1 MIQNDQLRLYFPH
14 SDIYLGAPV
23 RYKTI
28 TLKTFN
34 TKKHWWLQ
42 KLNLQPL
49 IHEVLS
55 IRNLLLEPTFKT
67 ILNSPAVTIISLKSF
82 SSSSRSFPSTSMFR
96 SEFLVPV
103 KLEPVVTV
111 VASVVAVS
119 TVVAAAVVVTSTV
132 VAAVVVDSLSS
143 VSSVTFK
150 LKVKVIEYKQE
161 SYRRLKMNP

>member
-1 MIQNDQLRLYFPH
+1 MI
-14 SDIYLGAPV
+14 
-23 RYKTI
+23 
-28 TLKTFN
+28 
-34 TKKHWWLQ
+34 
-42 KLNLQPL
+42 
-49 IHEVLS
+49 
-55 IRNLLLEPTFKT
+55 
-67 ILNSPAVTIISLKSF
+67 
-82 SSSSRSFPSTSMFR
+82 R
-96 SEFLVPV
+96 SEFLVPG